1 MGHVSLLIVYRNQ
14 RGRSRGRRKT
24 NYQAVTR
31 NEKVRNLGP
40 FSVGENRL
48 QGNQF
53 YMEEN
58 NC

>member
-1 MGHVSLLIVYRNQ
+1 MGGL
-14 RGRSRGRRKT
+14 RKT
-24 NYQAVTR
+24 NYKAVTR
-31 NEKVRNLGP
+31 TEKVCNLVP